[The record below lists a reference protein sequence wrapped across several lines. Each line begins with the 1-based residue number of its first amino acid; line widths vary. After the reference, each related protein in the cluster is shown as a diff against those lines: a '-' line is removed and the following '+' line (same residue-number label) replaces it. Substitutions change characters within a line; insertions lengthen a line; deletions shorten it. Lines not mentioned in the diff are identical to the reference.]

1 MLIGFT
7 WRDINPPPTD
17 RPELTQ
23 KERKDVNGAE
33 DEEAT
38 NPQRKGEE
46 GDLQREL
53 ERKKKRLKKKGRI
66 GRLVYSAAAFE
77 VSL

>member
-7 WRDINPPPTD
+7 WRGINPSPAD

-46 GDLQREL
+46 GSTERARE
-53 ERKKKRLKKKGRI
+53 KKRRD
-66 GRLVYSAAAFE
+66 
-77 VSL
+77 

>member
-7 WRDINPPPTD
+7 WRGINPPPAD

-46 GDLQREL
+46 GIYRESSR
-53 ERKKKRLKKKGRI
+53 EKKKRLKKK
-66 GRLVYSAAAFE
+66 AE
-77 VSL
+77 